1 MGSRSRSASLDAF
14 LVLKRGAGDERQ
26 IPSNSPAGAVA
37 VINRWLRQDPQA
49 SLSWLVNEN
58 LPEPIVMSGRLQGH
72 LKIGLDQKRTHLF
85 VCQPGEQ
92 VGPKLTS
99 RCGLTFDWWALEF
112 AEALDTPMG
121 APCEQCELLMMG
133 PVPEHQKPALPSAQS
148 EDDGWDGWLRYYT
161 ELDWPVIEH
170 GGQLL
175 LDAVTTSDV
184 VVLTVPVDLAR
195 QVQDDLAERE
205 MQAPLLYLPSMPDE
219 ALFVVSRTPVPVPMP
234 PAVQRLGAA
243 VPLPPSVVAD
253 HEGEF
258 YLEWGVSPG
267 DAVFGSSNDLRCRDI
282 DVVAAIYKV
291 HHQQQLE
298 QRQQRAITS

>member
-14 LVLKRGAGDERQ
+14 LVLGRVAGDEQ
-26 IPSNSPAGAVA
+26 QFPSNSPAGAVA

-49 SLSWLVNEN
+49 SLSWRVNEH
-58 LPEPIVMSGRLQGH
+58 LPEPIVMAARLQEH

-85 VCQPGEQ
+85 VFQPGDQ

-99 RCGLTFDWWALEF
+99 RCGLIFDWWALEF

-121 APCEQCELLMMG
+121 APCEHCEMLMIG
-133 PVPEHQKPALPSAQS
+133 PMPDHDMPTLPAGQV
-148 EDDGWDGWLRYYT
+148 EDDGWGGWARYYA

-175 LDAVTTSDV
+175 LDAVTSSDV
-184 VVLTVPVDLAR
+184 VMITVPVELAK
-195 QVQDDLAERE
+195 QVQDDLAERA
-205 MQAPLLYLPSMPDE
+205 MQAPVLYLPSRPDE

-234 PAVQRLGAA
+234 PSVNRLGAA

-253 HEGEF
+253 PEGEF
-258 YLEWGVSPG
+258 DLEWGISPG
-267 DAVFGSSNDLRCRDI
+267 DAVFGGCNDLRCRDI
-282 DVVAAIYKV
+282 DVVAAIYKI

-298 QRQQRAITS
+298 QRQQRALTS